1 MDPGA
6 PLPPPPGADMQP
18 QMTQE
23 EYDMMM
29 HQQQMQQQMHPDE
42 YNQMMMQQQNVQ
54 PVQYVD
60 GQEQVPYTD
69 QGQQQ
74 MYVDQ
79 GQPVQYIDQ
88 QQPLPYAD
96 NAQQGYIDQQPHQP
110 PPAAVLPVPDQAVI
124 KKKSKEN
131 SELLHDFEDFRE
143 YFQSLK
149 IEGVLKWDPREVSE
163 RFLRPMN
170 LAPLSQLFIE
180 HKINGRTLLG
190 LSKDDLRAMK
200 ILAIGD
206 RVLISNAIKLLA
218 KIQVRAERDRIVWEG
233 STPTGGIAY
242 YSSIFEMCSYKC
254 FPCCNSYTRWRLTPT
269 GIRERRD
276 PPQCNLCCQ
285 RTVND
290 YKDIRFLK
298 DVDWRWEY
306 QCMCC
311 QKRREVMM
319 LFDHDQT
326 VGDSDEVIIA
336 HPDVGDELVA
346 EMNSLWAEAR
356 LVAD

>member
-6 PLPPPPGADMQP
+6 PLPPPPGSEMQP
-18 QMTQE
+18 QMTQQ

-29 HQQQMQQQMHPDE
+29 QQQQMQQQMHPDD
-42 YNQMMMQQQNVQ
+42 YNQMMMQQQGGQ
-54 PVQYVD
+54 QYVD
-60 GQEQVPYTD
+60 DQVPYTE
-69 QGQQQ
+69 QGQQMQ
-74 MYVDQ
+74 YVDQ
-79 GQPVQYIDQ
+79 GQPMQYVDG
-88 QQPLPYAD
+88 QQPVPYVEHG
-96 NAQQGYIDQQPHQP
+96 QQEYVDQQPQQ
-110 PPAAVLPVPDQAVI
+110 PPAASLPAPDQALI

-143 YFQSLK
+143 YFQSLQ
-149 IEGVLKWDPREVSE
+149 IDGVLKWDPREVSE

-242 YSSIFEMCSYKC
+242 YSSVFQMCSYKY
-254 FPCCNSYTRWRLTPT
+254 FPCCNAYTRWRLTPT

-276 PPQCNLCCQ
+276 PPQCNVCCQ

-298 DVDWRWEY
+298 V
-306 QCMCC
+306 
-311 QKRREVMM
+311 
-319 LFDHDQT
+319 F
-326 VGDSDEVIIA
+326 
-336 HPDVGDELVA
+336 
-346 EMNSLWAEAR
+346 
-356 LVAD
+356 ADYEN